1 MRVYTVGH
9 SSREI
14 GEFISL
20 LKAYGIEL
28 LLDVRSY
35 PRSSRFP
42 HFNRDSLEKV
52 LRKEGIEYLHV
63 PQLGGFRKGGYSN
76 YTKTEEFKRAI
87 HRLIEISKDRRTAI
101 MCAEKD
107 WRNCHRKF
115 IAEELTRRGIIVVHL
130 IDIAKREVH
139 PSGLF

>member
-14 GEFISL
+14 GEFIYI

-28 LLDVRSY
+28 LIDVRSY

-42 HFNRDSLEKV
+42 QFNRENLEKV
-52 LRKEGIEYLHV
+52 LRKEGIGYLHT
-63 PQLGGFRKGGYSN
+63 PRLGGFRKGGYPS
-76 YTKTEEFKRAI
+76 YTRTREFVRAVD
-87 HRLIEISKDRRTAI
+87 RLVEAIKGREVAI

-107 WRNCHRKF
+107 WRNCHRRF
-115 IAEELTRRGIIVVHL
+115 IAAELTRRGIVVVHL

-139 PSGLF
+139 PPGLF